1 MRRLGQ
7 QSTTILAAPRGAA
20 AVEMAIVLPIFFMVV
35 MGIVEFGRAMMVGQL
50 VTNAARHGA
59 REAAIDGATNAS
71 VTSAVKSFVSSSAGV
86 PAADVTVDIVVDPG
100 AGNPDPVDILSNA
113 LAKDIC
119 KVSVKVPYNKVAYV
133 AGRYL
138 AGKELKGTCIM
149 RHE

>member
-1 MRRLGQ
+1 MQRLGLQ
-7 QSTTILAAPRGAA
+7 PEHRRGAA
-20 AVEMAIVLPIFFMVV
+20 AVELAIVLPIFFMVV

-59 REAAIDGATNAS
+59 REAAIDGSTNSS
-71 VTSAVKSFVSSSAGV
+71 VTATVKSFVSTSVGV
-86 PAADVTVDIVVDPG
+86 AASDVDVDIVVDPG
-100 AGNPDPVDILSNA
+100 SGNPDPLDILGNA
-113 LAKDIC
+113 QPKDIC
-119 KVSVKVPYNKVAYV
+119 KITVKVPYNKVAYV

>member
-1 MRRLGQ
+1 MRRLGTLN
-7 QSTTILAAPRGAA
+7 STHRRGAA

-59 REAAIDGATNAS
+59 RESCIDGATNAT
-71 VTSAVKSFVSSSAGV
+71 VTTAVKDFVATTVGV
-86 PAADVTVDIVVDPG
+86 AQSDVTVDIVVDPG
-100 AGNPDPVDILSNA
+100 AGNPDPNDVLA
-113 LAKDIC
+113 VAQAKDIC
-119 KVSVKVPYNKVAYV
+119 KVTVKVPYNKVGYV

-138 AGKELKGTCIM
+138 AGTELKGQCIM

>member
-1 MRRLGQ
+1 MRSLGLQ
-7 QSTTILAAPRGAA
+7 PERRRGAA

-59 REAAIDGATNAS
+59 REAAIDGSTNSS
-71 VTSAVKSFVSSSAGV
+71 VTTVIKDFVSSSVGV
-86 PAADVTVDIVVDPG
+86 AASDVTVEIVVDPG
-100 AGNPDPVDILSNA
+100 SGNPDPLDVLEDA
-113 LAKDIC
+113 QPKDVC
-119 KVSVKVPYNKVAYV
+119 KVTVKVPYDRVAYV

-138 AGKELKGTCIM
+138 AGKDLKGTCIM